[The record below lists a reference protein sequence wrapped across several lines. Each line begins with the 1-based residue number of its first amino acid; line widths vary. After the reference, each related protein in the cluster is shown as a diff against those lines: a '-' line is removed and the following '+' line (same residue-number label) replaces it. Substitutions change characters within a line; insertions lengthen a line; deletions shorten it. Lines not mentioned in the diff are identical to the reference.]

1 MTIGGFCL
9 AYAGFALFV
18 SSDDSLGTWKMIVP
32 YLVIYGVGR
41 GTWENTNK
49 AVIADLFAKTPDL
62 TASAFAS
69 ISFFNGLAGG
79 RTEHS
84 SLLSFLIFY
93 LSDTS
98 TSSFLITY
106 FLTITFILRI
116 LSSAAIAYFSFSS
129 MTRIEMAGL
138 VMISSLLAI
147 GAYLLSAHIHTA
159 NQAVAANRVSK
170 YES

>member
-32 YLVIYGVGR
+32 YLIVYGVGR

-69 ISFFNGLAGG
+69 ISFFNGLAGS
-79 RTEHS
+79 RTEHNPTA
-84 SLLSFLIFY
+84 LFL
-93 LSDTS
+93 
-98 TSSFLITY
+98 SSFLALVSSLSYTTY
-106 FLTITFILRI
+106 FR
-116 LSSAAIAYFSFSS
+116 S
-129 MTRIEMAGL
+129 
-138 VMISSLLAI
+138 
-147 GAYLLSAHIHTA
+147 
-159 NQAVAANRVSK
+159 
-170 YES
+170 

>member
-32 YLVIYGVGR
+32 YLIVYGAGR

-69 ISFFNGLAGG
+69 ISFFNGLAGS
-79 RTEHS
+79 RTEKKKNF
-84 SLLSFLIFY
+84 LSFFLSVTTVFIF
-93 LSDTS
+93 LHHLLCNS
-98 TSSFLITY
+98 
-106 FLTITFILRI
+106 ILCVF
-116 LSSAAIAYFSFSS
+116 SSAAIAYFSFSS
-129 MTRIEMAGL
+129 MSRIEMGGL
-138 VMISSLLAI
+138 VLISSLLAI
-147 GAYLLSAHIHTA
+147 GSYLLSAHIHTS
-159 NQAVAANRVSK
+159 NQAVAASRVSK